1 MDLHNLSLMISWLLG
16 FPLGYLPSYD
26 PKLKIKTKKSYNL
39 LFLGRVPL
47 ELWTTL
53 KRLVTHTHNDGFF
66 SSSIYLFGII
76 TFKYLCPDS

>member
-1 MDLHNLSLMISWLLG
+1 MDLHNLSQMISWLLG

-39 LFLGRVPL
+39 LFPGRVPL

-53 KRLVTHTHNDGFF
+53 KQLVTHTHTMMDFF
-66 SSSIYLFGII
+66 LLLYISLV
-76 TFKYLCPDS
+76 

>member
-53 KRLVTHTHNDGFF
+53 KRLVTHTHTHTMMDFF
-66 SSSIYLFGII
+66 LLLYISLV
-76 TFKYLCPDS
+76 